1 MKSHAVPL
9 HPAQDVNYP
18 FVQGIHAVSHLV
30 VVLVI
35 TVTVSQCLWSRDPS
49 FT

>member
-1 MKSHAVPL
+1 MKSHAVTL
-9 HPAQDVNYP
+9 HPFHDVNYP

-35 TVTVSQCLWSRDPS
+35 TVTGSQCLWSRDPS